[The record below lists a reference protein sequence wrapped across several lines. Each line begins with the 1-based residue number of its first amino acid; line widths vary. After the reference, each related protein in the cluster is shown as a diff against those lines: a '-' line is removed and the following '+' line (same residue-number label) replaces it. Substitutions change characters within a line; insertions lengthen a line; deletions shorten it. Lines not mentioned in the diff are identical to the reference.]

1 MIRKSRNFW
10 TIWLHSSQNTL
21 KTLILSSMAAM
32 LTPMITEQVMT
43 ASILL
48 LELRAA
54 IILSGTA
61 LTRVTRM
68 LLVSAWSR
76 WRPGR
81 PPQTPGTGP
90 CQ

>member
-1 MIRKSRNFW
+1 
-10 TIWLHSSQNTL
+10 
-21 KTLILSSMAAM
+21 MAAM

-68 LLVSAWSR
+68 LLVSASVTLAARLSTTNSR
-76 WRPGR
+76 YRPMPMTASETKAANR
-81 PPQTPGTGP
+81 QATR
-90 CQ
+90 